1 MNPENF
7 SAADRAISTV
17 LAYSDHAYHGRPG
30 IVTKDAS
37 VPNIG
42 LKWAPVTT
50 KVEDG
55 GVTKVYSIAKVGKKT
70 VRTEIGTLDLA
81 TKEVKQGTRLV
92 GHFRSPGLFPEVVA
106 WLYQQI
112 ADVWALDNEF
122 LARWAS
128 FE

>member
-1 MNPENF
+1 MNLENL
-7 SAADRAISTV
+7 SAADRAIQTV
-17 LAYSDHAYHGRPG
+17 LTFTEHAYHGRVG
-30 IVTKDAS
+30 IVTKDPT
-37 VPNIG
+37 VPIG

-128 FE
+128 F